1 SREWRRKP
9 TSDAGQE
16 VNSPNLI
23 PQHHQSPINL
33 AAVQRET
40 REVERMQTREQIL
53 EDINQATQQ
62 YLNCP
67 DPKEAAARRLRVIAS
82 EKRGQVDETV
92 ETMLAHIIPP
102 DPQEQLVLQHSQT
115 QQIRTRD
122 QVLEDLQ
129 DVTLQYL
136 SCADPCEAQAR
147 QRRVLQG
154 DAHGHMEE
162 TATRILSSAPTLTV
176 TESSPLV
183 DTVEQRM
190 MIPSPFKE
198 NLTKDCPQEER
209 NEDETIQN
217 EESDSNVHP
226 RRRRREHTRTRS
238 VNVSPNVLLG
248 ASLRKRN
255 ISSMAMSPA
264 RRNSTAKNKTQ
275 AQQKIETL
283 QQELDKAM
291 SNPRIERF
299 LPGFAD
305 QIQCLQPSLR
315 GVEDRY
321 VWQPLPSAVCL
332 PPTGVSKPIFPW
344 VIWSI
349 WKDRN
354 LLIFGN
360 KSLTPA
366 EIASKSLNLAREW
379 SNAQE
384 LLPTGQNSKMGQQE
398 TSVRNLP
405 PSDPEI
411 VVCKS
416 DAAWDAE
423 RNRAGLAWVLRGRQ
437 ESVVDQ
443 GSTIQYFVNSPL
455 IAEALAVREGIFKA
469 ASQGISSL
477 WVCSDNRTLIRA
489 INNKNQRK
497 ELYKNRL
504 RSDQTEEFSQ
514 TGSRAIGLFQKV

>member
-1 SREWRRKP
+1 
-9 TSDAGQE
+9 
-16 VNSPNLI
+16 
-23 PQHHQSPINL
+23 
-33 AAVQRET
+33 
-40 REVERMQTREQIL
+40 MQTREQIL

-275 AQQKIETL
+275 AQSSTAGPSHQRR
-283 QQELDKAM
+283 
-291 SNPRIERF
+291 NP
-299 LPGFAD
+299 P
-305 QIQCLQPSLR
+305 IQ
-315 GVEDRY
+315 
-321 VWQPLPSAVCL
+321 
-332 PPTGVSKPIFPW
+332 
-344 VIWSI
+344 
-349 WKDRN
+349 
-354 LLIFGN
+354 LI
-360 KSLTPA
+360 PA
-366 EIASKSLNLAREW
+366 
-379 SNAQE
+379 
-384 LLPTGQNSKMGQQE
+384 
-398 TSVRNLP
+398 
-405 PSDPEI
+405 
-411 VVCKS
+411 
-416 DAAWDAE
+416 
-423 RNRAGLAWVLRGRQ
+423 
-437 ESVVDQ
+437 
-443 GSTIQYFVNSPL
+443 ST
-455 IAEALAVREGIFKA
+455 R
-469 ASQGISSL
+469 
-477 WVCSDNRTLIRA
+477 
-489 INNKNQRK
+489 RK
-497 ELYKNRL
+497 E
-504 RSDQTEEFSQ
+504 DF
-514 TGSRAIGLFQKV
+514 RAAPPQAP